1 MTRIGVLSDTHI
13 ASMHFGGWRICALI
27 EEYLSDVSLLLHAG
41 DIIDPDLLAH
51 FAPRQVLAVRGNLDP
66 ALPDLPHKRVIEVE
80 GFRIGLIHGWG
91 AASGLIGRLSSEFS
105 DAALDCLVF
114 GHSHEPLCERRGKT
128 LFFNPG
134 SPTDR
139 RSAPF
144 HSIGLLEID
153 TCISGRIIRVPDP
166 DQGEILP

>member
-13 ASMHFGGWRICALI
+13 TSMQYGGLQLCGLI
-27 EEYLSDVSLLLHAG
+27 EGFFVDATMILHAG
-41 DIIDPDLLAH
+41 DITDPNLLLH
-51 FAPRQVLAVRGNLDP
+51 FSPRDVHAVRGNLDP
-66 ALPDLPHKRVIEVE
+66 PVPELPLKKVIEVD

-91 AASGLIGRLSSEFS
+91 APEGLVPRVLAEFA
-105 DAALDCLVF
+105 DVDLDCLVF
-114 GHSHEPLCERRGKT
+114 GHSHQPLCERRGKT
-128 LFFNPG
+128 LLFNPG

-153 TCISGRIIRVPDP
+153 TEINGRIIR
-166 DQGEILP
+166 LPGS

>member
-13 ASMHFGGWRICALI
+13 ASMRHGGAQICALVD
-27 EEYLSDVSLLLHAG
+27 EHFADVSMILHAG
-41 DIIDPDLLAH
+41 DIIDPDLLLH
-51 FAPRQVLAVRGNLDP
+51 FAPREVYAVRGNLDP
-66 ALPDLPHKRVIEVE
+66 AVAGLPQKRMIEVG

-91 AASGLIGRLSSEFS
+91 DPGTLVSRVMAEFADAS
-105 DAALDCLVF
+105 LDCLVF
-114 GHSHEPLCERRGKT
+114 GHSHQPLCQRRGNM
-128 LFFNPG
+128 LLFNPG

-153 TCISGRIIRVPDP
+153 NSIRGRIIRVPEP
-166 DQGEILP
+166 